1 VRRISLISFSF
12 GFQCSSSLGSST
24 PGNFRRPA
32 TDEVPGTCL
41 LAQTA
46 KLVYVVPVDGGRCR
60 NADHPGVQPGAQV
73 KPHRVWMVANEPRRH
88 LIKLF
93 GPECDVED
101 EILVYL
107 QLLEVVI
114 ELADNLISRSVGE
127 DRLRQAVVE
136 RPAVQR
142 QKQAVFNRCE
152 GWKRGGRKAAVSD
165 PDSPESVVLVVLQI
179 IVLIARCSVGGVRI
193 DVIFAGFFYNPSRR
207 LVIVVARPYVAAE
220 RGFLFLKPGVATKC

>member
-1 VRRISLISFSF
+1 
-12 GFQCSSSLGSST
+12 
-24 PGNFRRPA
+24 
-32 TDEVPGTCL
+32 
-41 LAQTA
+41 
-46 KLVYVVPVDGGRCR
+46 
-60 NADHPGVQPGAQV
+60 
-73 KPHRVWMVANEPRRH
+73 MVANEPRRH

-114 ELADNLISRSVGE
+114 ELADNLISRCVGE

-152 GWKRGGRKAAVSD
+152 GWKRGSHRFGPLCVSWRRSANGIYCSKDTAGAHRDASDVPPKERTPGGRKAAVSD

-179 IVLIARCSVGGVRI
+179 IVLVARCSVGGVRI